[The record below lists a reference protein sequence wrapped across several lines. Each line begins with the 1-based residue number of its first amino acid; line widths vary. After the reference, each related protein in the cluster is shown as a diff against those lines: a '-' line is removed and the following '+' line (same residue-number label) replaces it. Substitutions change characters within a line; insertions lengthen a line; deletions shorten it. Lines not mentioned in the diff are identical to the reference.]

1 MKKQKFSLVE
11 LLVVIAIIGILSS
24 LLLPSL
30 ADARKRAQASSCM
43 NKLKQ
48 ISSASF
54 IYSDDNDNYAPLNDA
69 YASNWWPKRLSV
81 QGYLPEITASINNEN
96 SSPYKCPTGAELD
109 TYYTNNYSQNYRLG
123 SIDDNGTEYTS
134 YPISSTHGNK
144 TVFYMDSWD
153 VKNTLFK
160 YNLVDNKIYDAIF
173 ERAIAR
179 HNSRANIVYLDGHAS
194 VLTGS
199 QLLII
204 GSEANTTEFWMP

>member
-11 LLVVIAIIGILSS
+11 LLVVVAIFGILSS

-30 ADARKRAQASSCM
+30 ANARKTAQASLCK

-48 ISSASF
+48 IASASF

-69 YASNWWPKRLSV
+69 SNNGYWSARLSQ
-81 QGYLPEITASINNEN
+81 QGYLPEITASTSNEN
-96 SSPYKCPTGAELD
+96 SSPYKCPNGSALV

-123 SIDDNGTEYTS
+123 HIDENGTTYTP
-134 YPISSTHGNK
+134 YPITSTHGNK
-144 TVFYMDSWD
+144 TVSYMDSWY

-160 YNLVDNKIYDAIF
+160 YNLVENKVYDSDDQQAI
-173 ERAIAR
+173 IR
-179 HNSRANIVYLDGHAS
+179 HQSRANIAYLDGHVS

-204 GSEANTTEFWMP
+204 GSEANTTEFWIP